1 MHLEKNLLFVYNQKI
16 VVLHFEHYY
25 DYFHCNFSVVL
36 FHYIIN
42 FINEFIVNLWNLNYF
57 LLYIFYISSNKFINR
72 S

>member
-42 FINEFIVNLWNLNYF
+42 FINEFIVNL
-57 LLYIFYISSNKFINR
+57 
-72 S
+72 